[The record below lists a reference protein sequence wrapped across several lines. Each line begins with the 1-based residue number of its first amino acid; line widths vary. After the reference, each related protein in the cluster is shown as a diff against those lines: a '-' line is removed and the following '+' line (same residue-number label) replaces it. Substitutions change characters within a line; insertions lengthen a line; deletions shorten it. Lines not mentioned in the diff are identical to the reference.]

1 MVCGKKVSSTQFLKH
16 FKPSNSTIGMK
27 REEDRCLH
35 STKPPASAVP
45 ATSMKTIIDIKG
57 IIDKSINTNKSIG
70 KES

>member
-1 MVCGKKVSSTQFLKH
+1 
-16 FKPSNSTIGMK
+16 MK